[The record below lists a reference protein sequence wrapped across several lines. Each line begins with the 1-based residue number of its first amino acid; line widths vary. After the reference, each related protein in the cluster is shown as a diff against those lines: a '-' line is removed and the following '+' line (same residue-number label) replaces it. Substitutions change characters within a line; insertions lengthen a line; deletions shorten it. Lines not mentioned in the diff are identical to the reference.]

1 MPARELEEK
10 AAPETAAPEVAPA
23 EPEAAKT
30 EFTEGE
36 VPAVA
41 AAAPV
46 AAGPTASE
54 QAFDQDHSPLSHG
67 MHRWEDYKAACEAAG
82 KPEKWNDAYVV
93 GHTEAKGW
101 IEPDKYRK
109 KYDWQLERH
118 TSASK
123 AIQDFIKGPT
133 ICDYRIA
140 GVANDLEKFRGEV
153 GDKKFDKL
161 LGSANHDEDAAV
173 PADQRMHLSA
183 SLYSIPFLD
192 QLRERAKA
200 MDEAEKKPADAEPT
214 TKQEARVEEK
224 PKAAAELEQDPVVV
238 AQELGMQ
245 QADRELV

>member
-1 MPARELEEK
+1 MPARELDEK
-10 AAPETAAPEVAPA
+10 AAPETAAPEVAPV
-23 EPEAAKT
+23 EPEATKT
-30 EFTEGE
+30 EFAEGE

-54 QAFDQDHSPLSHG
+54 QAFDNHSPLYQG

-93 GHTEAKGW
+93 GHTEAKGF
-101 IEPDKYRK
+101 IQPDKYRK

-123 AIQDFIKGPT
+123 AIQDFVKGPT

-140 GVANDLEKFRGEV
+140 GVATDFNRFREEV

-183 SLYSIPFLD
+183 SLYTIPLLD

-200 MDEAEKKPADAEPT
+200 MDEAAKPKDAEPT

-224 PKAAAELEQDPVVV
+224 PKVSAELDQDPVVV